1 MFDFNQDPGED
12 NLNLRAFF
20 AAFVGPK
27 RATHGHR
34 SVRRVPPTGSVEIAK
49 NGAPDLSALY
59 VEVWLPRQYVGVG
72 LRILFS
78 PSGETGE
85 TGNLVTLVAAP
96 GENDR
101 YRAVLLPQE
110 QLYAQ
115 AVSDSLGNPLAGPV
129 SVVVSTSVF

>member
-1 MFDFNQDPGED
+1 VRQVPLQDSAE
-12 NLNLRAFF
+12 L
-20 AAFVGPK
+20 
-27 RATHGHR
+27 
-34 SVRRVPPTGSVEIAK
+34 AK
-49 NGAPDLSALY
+49 NFSEESHLY
-59 VEVWLPRQYVGVG
+59 VEVWLARQVVGVG

-78 PSGETGE
+78 SSEGTGE

-115 AVSDSLGNPLAGPV
+115 AVSDAAGNPLAGPV
-129 SVVVSTSVF
+129 PVVVSTAVF